1 MWKEL
6 TIKEAKEATNK
17 LIEEMSDEECL
28 KIMEE
33 FELDSK
39 KIMEPNRVPSPYG
52 IALKKMIIKYKEMC
66 EYEKE
71 LKHIYGENATLK
83 SFIPHAMEKC
93 Y

>member
-1 MWKEL
+1 MKELEIIIGNKLGISRSNRKDGYIMWKEL

-17 LIEEMSDEECL
+17 LIKEMTDEECL

-33 FELDSK
+33 FESDSK

-66 EYEKE
+66 DYEK
-71 LKHIYGENATLK
+71 
-83 SFIPHAMEKC
+83 
-93 Y
+93 

>member
-17 LIEEMSDEECL
+17 LVEEMTDDECL
-28 KIMEE
+28 RIMEE
-33 FELDSK
+33 FESDSG
-39 KIMEPNRVPSPYG
+39 KIEPNRVPSPYG
-52 IALKKMIIKYKEMC
+52 IALKKMIMRYKELC
-66 EYEKE
+66 GYEKE

-83 SFIPHAMEKC
+83 TFIPHAMEKC